1 MNLYMLILRNNVC
14 KNGAKNISTKVTIDF
29 FGALSAHLAPKGVLT
44 AQTSAKALEEEKEVI
59 NMQFKK
65 LAAITGSALMAGLS
79 LVGPVLATSVTA
91 LGNIADLVSV
101 TDSTVSFPM
110 FVVGAGALPADIAGA
125 IGVAV
130 NMASNAKT
138 TSQVA
143 VEGVSVG
150 ITGGVS
156 MATGTNPLT
165 TWDTL
170 ASSKQVLTA
179 TDLPDVL
186 QSGNYIDQASV
197 AVPYSQYLT
206 FTNAA
211 ANGQVV
217 YETPSGGTAPQ
228 LGLKI
233 TGNNIVY
240 TYLLSFTKQIS
251 QTFTGGIV
259 ANMVNSQLDILG
271 KTWTITAGTAGA
283 STLALTLLSGKNA
296 QTVTTDESSTYDV
309 DGSAYTVTLVAVGT
323 IGTSTAATLTIEGG
337 GLAAPETVQI
347 LSGGTKTLSDGT
359 LMGVTSIFV
368 TTKTGAIDS
377 AVVFLGAD
385 KLELQD
391 TNVTDGTAYLGVRV
405 NGVTLNDVTVSM
417 TGTAS
422 LTALTLDNIQIMWTP
437 TLEQFVGVG
446 TSLTD
451 PASKGFKI
459 FFGGITPALDD
470 TANRGTVT
478 VTPSGTTA
486 SVAFTTS
493 DGQSLSQ
500 SFAKSTAPVAGNI
513 ALTDAGGY
521 ALHLVEGEMAGLNQF
536 VVLGRNNLAGNAQN
550 SFGHI
555 LRVLSLQTAS
565 STTSSFQDVA
575 SGATLTVT
583 GGNTTM
589 YLDGQ
594 AYQVCVPSTAA
605 VYFVWGTNATCTGG
619 VDVGSNTIDVYPAIM
634 TSKGAWVA
642 ITAPVTVTGLTNNTA
657 YTLNLPTGTQVVTT
671 NLTASGNFSV
681 GTAFYEITL
690 PVAGTTVVVRAT
702 DNSNTTAAWTTPGVL
717 IVEGLDESQVRNLV
731 AVRVDSGASYN
742 RAEIAGSPSFTGT
755 TTSVSAVSG
764 TTLNRYVDQFGT
776 YVSYDSTAPGT
787 FSASLPSTQ
796 ALATVGIGTS
806 PAPSSGT
813 GAGTVTTETVLP
825 ITADVVKLDTEVTD
839 TDKTSNDFVL
849 MGGPCIDS
857 LVAELADAGL
867 YPYTCADWPGR
878 DFGRVDVIA
887 DAFASGQ
894 TALVIAGT
902 RAADTDL
909 AARVVQTGFPGA
921 TDAQKAETSIEITGS
936 VSSPAYA

>member
-1 MNLYMLILRNNVC
+1 
-14 KNGAKNISTKVTIDF
+14 
-29 FGALSAHLAPKGVLT
+29 
-44 AQTSAKALEEEKEVI
+44 
-59 NMQFKK
+59 MQFKK

-79 LVGPVLATSVTA
+79 LVGPALATSVTA
-91 LGNIADLVSV
+91 LGNIADMVSV
-101 TDSTVSFPM
+101 TDTVAFPL
-110 FVVGAGALPADIAGA
+110 FVVGPNALPSDIAGG

-143 VEGVSVG
+143 VAGVSVG

-186 QSGNYIDQASV
+186 ESSNYIDQASV

-259 ANMVNSQLDILG
+259 ANMVNSQLNILG
-271 KTWTITAGTAGA
+271 KTWTITAAVAGTD
-283 STLALTLLSGKNA
+283 TLALTLLSGKNA

-309 DGSAYTVTLVAVGT
+309 DGSTYTVSLVAVGT
-323 IGTSTAATLTIEGG
+323 IGLNTAATLTVEGG

-422 LTALTLDNIQIMWTP
+422 TTALTLDNIQIMWTP
-437 TLEQFVGVG
+437 TLEQFIGVG

-486 SVAFTTS
+486 AVAFTTS

-500 SFAKSTAPVAGNI
+500 SFARSTAAGAGNI
-513 ALTDAGGY
+513 ALTDAGSY
-521 ALHLVEGEMAGLNQF
+521 ALHLVEGAQAGLNQY
-536 VVLGRNNLAGNAQN
+536 VALGRNSLAGNAQN

-555 LRVLSLQTAS
+555 LRVLSLQISS

-605 VYFVWGTNATCTGG
+605 VYFVWGTGATCTGG
-619 VDVGSNTIDVYPAIM
+619 IDVGSTTIDVYPALM
-634 TSKGAWVA
+634 TNKGAWVA
-642 ITAPVTVTGLTNNTA
+642 ITSPVTITGLTNATA
-657 YTLNLPTGTQVVTT
+657 YTLNLPTGTQAITT
-671 NLTASGNFSV
+671 GTGGTASANFTV
-681 GTAFYEITL
+681 GTAIYEITV
-690 PVAGTTVVVRAT
+690 PAAGTTLVVRAT
-702 DNSNTTAAWTTPGVL
+702 DNSGTTAAWTTPGVL

-742 RAEIAGSPSFTGT
+742 RAEVAGSPSFSGT
-755 TTSVSAVSG
+755 VTSVSAVSG

-796 ALATVGIGTS
+796 ALATVGVGSS

-813 GAGTVTTETVLP
+813 GAGTVTTETVLA
-825 ITADVVKLDTEVTD
+825 ITADVVRMANEITQSEKEN
-839 TDKTSNDFVL
+839 NDLVL
-849 MGGPCIDS
+849 MGGPCINE
-857 LVAELADAGL
+857 LVAELADLGL
-867 YPYTCADWPGR
+867 FPYSCEDWPTGTP
-878 DFGRVDVIA
+878 FGRVEVIA
-887 DAFASGQ
+887 DAFGTGQ

-902 RAADTDL
+902 HGPQTTL
-909 AARVVQTGFPGA
+909 AGRIVQTGFPGA
-921 TDAQKAETSIEITGS
+921 TAAQLDESSIEITGS
-936 VSSPAYA
+936 VSTPSYDTV